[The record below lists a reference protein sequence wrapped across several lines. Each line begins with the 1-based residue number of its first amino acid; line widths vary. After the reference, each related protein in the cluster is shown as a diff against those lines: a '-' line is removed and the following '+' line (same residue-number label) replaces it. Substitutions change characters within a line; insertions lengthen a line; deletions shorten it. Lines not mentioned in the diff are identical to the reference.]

1 MGSALFEADKIALTA
16 AGIGVAA
23 ACLVGP
29 GVSEASAGSC
39 SPQINLDYKKDSA
52 YLNLSRSSACNNSKA
67 IVTGE
72 VFCYDKNGPKRLFRV
87 TIKGHAQAT
96 QTVKLPSG
104 CGEFYAEG
112 RLPIAEATFADKW
125 YWDKGGRTR
134 MIKKSAMVAA
144 VFAAIASPKAAWK
157 ICDYKK
163 PLLVGRRCIGSL
175 QKPSV
180 VTARRQRRC
189 GSPAAETGSRRRC
202 RRHRRRTTR
211 DRSPK

>member
-144 VFAAIASPKAAWK
+144 VFAAD
-157 ICDYKK
+157 C
-163 PLLVGRRCIGSL
+163 VCRHGERGRGISGTDL
-175 QKPSV
+175 
-180 VTARRQRRC
+180 
-189 GSPAAETGSRRRC
+189 
-202 RRHRRRTTR
+202 
-211 DRSPK
+211 